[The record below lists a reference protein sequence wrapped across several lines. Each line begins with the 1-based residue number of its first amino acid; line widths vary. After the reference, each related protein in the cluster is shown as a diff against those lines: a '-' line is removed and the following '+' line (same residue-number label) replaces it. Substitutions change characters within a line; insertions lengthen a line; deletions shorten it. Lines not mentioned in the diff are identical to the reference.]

1 MVMNISDEKFEI
13 PVELPDTMFQ
23 NCYDEDDGECLPT
36 EKVKEGIIREL
47 RLMED
52 LEVGEPKW
60 RADLPP
66 GTKVWSARWCHR
78 KKEDAVRSRYVVRQ
92 FANTADV
99 EMFAATPGG
108 EAVRV
113 LLAICSYLDMEAIP
127 ADFSVA
133 FMHTPMTGENT
144 YIEAPVEDG
153 RGDVWLLKKALNG
166 LREAA
171 KKFTEY
177 LLEILTLKLGFIKAA
192 AQPTL
197 LWNPNADLRMTVHVD
212 DPLTVGH
219 REQILNFYKELGQWL
234 KVRVGAAMNAT
245 QPICYLGL
253 VYLKIG
259 QTIIEGPKDGYIQ
272 GMVNLLTKENV
283 KAVVTPGVKRRDLTP
298 ADEEAVGP
306 ADHSLVRQIV
316 GKCQFISRTRP
327 DVLYA
332 LKEVGRQLHAPR
344 AVDLVAAKRI
354 VRYLSG
360 TPMKSLHM
368 KVGKNVGK
376 LRGITDTDWAGCIAT
391 RKSTSCGMVFWGDFL
406 ISAYSRTQ
414 SVIALSSPEA
424 EYIGCCAVAAEM
436 LYIKSLLADM
446 GFDLDLEISTD
457 ATGARAIASR
467 QGVGRIRHM
476 EVKYLW
482 LQDQIQQKVFKIR
495 KVAGKLN
502 VSDVGTKH
510 VDKATLDRCCAMLNL
525 KDMEKSEIHHVESY
539 QGVNLGA
546 ALSMAPWLMQPGAPQ
561 RLALLT
567 TLFSGAQAVET
578 VLPIN
583 HNPISFQLVM
593 WSFSIGVIMNALVIL
608 GCALMWCRVQNT
620 HPQQSRD
627 VPLVDQ
633 SEQRG
638 PTSSRTPSPPR
649 STPTRSTTATELLDT
664 KYVKTPG
671 GEKLHIAGTCSTI
684 AHVPCDKLQ
693 TYEIC
698 KVCRQELEKH
708 LSKEKRT

>member
-1 MVMNISDEKFEI
+1 M
-13 PVELPDTMFQ
+13 
-23 NCYDEDDGECLPT
+23 
-36 EKVKEGIIREL
+36 
-47 RLMED
+47 
-52 LEVGEPKW
+52 
-60 RADLPP
+60 
-66 GTKVWSARWCHR
+66 
-78 KKEDAVRSRYVVRQ
+78 
-92 FANTADV
+92 
-99 EMFAATPGG
+99 
-108 EAVRV
+108 
-113 LLAICSYLDMEAIP
+113 
-127 ADFSVA
+127 
-133 FMHTPMTGENT
+133 
-144 YIEAPVEDG
+144 
-153 RGDVWLLKKALNG
+153 KA
-166 LREAA
+166 
-171 KKFTEY
+171 
-177 LLEILTLKLGFIKAA
+177 
-192 AQPTL
+192 
-197 LWNPNADLRMTVHVD
+197 
-212 DPLTVGH
+212 
-219 REQILNFYKELGQWL
+219 
-234 KVRVGAAMNAT
+234 
-245 QPICYLGL
+245 
-253 VYLKIG
+253 
-259 QTIIEGPKDGYIQ
+259 
-272 GMVNLLTKENV
+272 
-283 KAVVTPGVKRRDLTP
+283 
-298 ADEEAVGP
+298 
-306 ADHSLVRQIV
+306 
-316 GKCQFISRTRP
+316 
-327 DVLYA
+327 
-332 LKEVGRQLHAPR
+332 
-344 AVDLVAAKRI
+344 
-354 VRYLSG
+354 
-360 TPMKSLHM
+360 LHM

-391 RKSTSCGMVFWGDFL
+391 RKSASCGMVFWGDFL

-414 SVIALSSPEA
+414 SVIAPSNPEA

-482 LQDQIQQKVFKIR
+482 LQDQIQQKIFKIR

-525 KDMEKSEIHHVESY
+525 KDMGKSEIHHVESY

-567 TLFSGAQAVET
+567 TLLSGAQAVET

-638 PTSSRTPSPPR
+638 PTSSRTPASPR
-649 STPTRSTTATELLDT
+649 RTTTTELLDT
-664 KYVKTPG
+664 TFFSRLVVRSCT
-671 GEKLHIAGTCSTI
+671 S
-684 AHVPCDKLQ
+684 
-693 TYEIC
+693 
-698 KVCRQELEKH
+698 
-708 LSKEKRT
+708 